1 MSSSGLDRDLHDPA
15 TGMLADAD
23 RVHTPGPSLPA
34 PKSEIGVYGW
44 LRANLFSSWF
54 NSILTVVAAYAI
66 YLILPPLLDW
76 AIFSADFVGD
86 SRDSCTSGGACWVF
100 VSIRFDQ
107 FIYGFY
113 PVAERW
119 RPTLAIGLGLVCL
132 VYVLT
137 DGLPY
142 RGKVAAFLCV
152 PYPII
157 AFFLLSGGL
166 GLETVETSKWG
177 GLLLTIVIAGV
188 GISASLPIGIALA
201 LGRRSNMPVVRMLCI
216 GFIEFVRAVPL
227 ITILFMSLVILP
239 LFLPPGSN
247 FDQLLRA
254 LIGVSLFAAAY
265 MAETVRGGLQAI
277 PKGQYEAAMALGLGY
292 WQMMR
297 LIILPQ
303 ALRIVIPAIVSSF
316 IGLFKD
322 TTLVLIIGLVDLL
335 AMVQLAITDSKWIGL
350 STEGY
355 AFCAIVFFIF
365 CFGMSRYSMYLERK
379 LDTGYRR

>member
-1 MSSSGLDRDLHDPA
+1 MSSISRDLHDPA
-15 TGMLADAD
+15 SGMAEDAD
-23 RVHTPGPSLPA
+23 RVHVPA
-34 PKSEIGVYGW
+34 PDLPPPKTQVGIVGW
-44 LRANLFSSWF
+44 LRANLFSSIP
-54 NSILTVVAAYAI
+54 NTILTVVALYLL
-66 YLILPPLLDW
+66 YLIVPPLLDW

-86 SRDSCTSGGACWVF
+86 SREACTSGGACWVF
-100 VSIRFDQ
+100 VGVRFEQ

-113 PVAERW
+113 PVDERW
-119 RPTLAIGLGLVCL
+119 RPNVVFGVGLLALI
-132 VYVLT
+132 YVLT
-137 DGLPY
+137 DRVPY
-142 RGKVAAFLCV
+142 RRYVALFLAL
-152 PYPII
+152 PYPILAYI
-157 AFFLLSGGL
+157 LLYGGF
-166 GLETVETSKWG
+166 GLPVVETSRWG
-177 GLLLTIVIAGV
+177 GLLLTIVIAAV

-201 LGRRSNMPVVRMLCI
+201 LGRRSSMPVVRMLCI

-254 LIGVSLFAAAY
+254 LIGVALFASAY

-277 PKGQYEAAMALGLGY
+277 PKGQYEAARAMGLGY
-292 WQMMR
+292 WSMMR

-335 AMVQLAITDSKWIGL
+335 AMVQLAVTDSKWIGL
-350 STEGY
+350 ATEGY
-355 AFCAIVFFIF
+355 AFCAAVFFIF

-379 LDTGYRR
+379 LDTGRR

>member
-1 MSSSGLDRDLHDPA
+1 MSDITSD
-15 TGMLADAD
+15 MNDAE
-23 RVHTPGPSLPA
+23 RVHTPSPDMPP
-34 PKSEIGVYGW
+34 PKTEVGVIGW
-44 LRANLFSSWF
+44 LRSNLFAGWF
-54 NSILTVVAAYAI
+54 NSVLTVLT
-66 YLILPPLLDW
+66 LILLYYMVPPVLDW
-76 AIFSADFVGD
+76 MIFSANFLGD
-86 SRDSCTSGGACWVF
+86 SREDCTSGGACWVF

-113 PVAERW
+113 PEELRW
-119 RPTLAIGLGLVCL
+119 RPTLAVGLGLACL

-137 DGLPY
+137 DGVPQ
-142 RGKVAAFLCV
+142 RGKVALFLCI

-157 AFFLLSGGL
+157 AFFLLYGGL
-166 GLETVETSKWG
+166 GMEVVETSKWG

-188 GISASLPIGIALA
+188 GIAASLPIGVALA

-227 ITILFMSLVILP
+227 ITILFMSLVVLP

-254 LIGVSLFAAAY
+254 LIGVSLFSAAY

-277 PKGQYEAAMALGLGY
+277 PKGQYEAASALGLGY
-292 WQMMR
+292 WSSMR

-303 ALRIVIPAIVSSF
+303 ALKIVIPAIVSSF

-355 AFCAIVFFIF
+355 AFCTIVFFIF

-379 LDTGYRR
+379 LDTGHRR